1 MKRLLHLLIPRRL
14 LEHKNALDVVY
25 VATSAISHLPSARL
39 RHLYYRRVL
48 NMRIAPGARIAGRA
62 EIRGGQHIVIGEGTL
77 VGHDAILDGRG
88 GLTLGR
94 DVNLSSEV
102 AIWTAD
108 HDHGDPDFGYR
119 ASSVTVGDRAWLSFR
134 TTILQGVTI
143 GEGAVV
149 AAGAVVTKDVAP
161 YTIVAGVP
169 ARPVAERPR
178 DLRYRLG
185 SDRHFI

>member
-1 MKRLLHLLIPRRL
+1 VKQLLKGLIPHRIRA
-14 LEHKNALDVVY
+14 HKNALDVVF
-25 VATSAISHLPSARL
+25 VLTSAMGHVPSARV
-39 RHLYYRRVL
+39 RHLYYRSVL
-48 NMRIAPGARIAGRA
+48 GVQLAPGARIAGRA
-62 EIRGGQHIVIGEGTL
+62 EIRGGDGVVVGEDSL

-88 GLTLGR
+88 GLTVGAY
-94 DVNLSSEV
+94 VNLSSEV
-102 AIWTAD
+102 AIWSAD

-119 ASSVTVGDRAWLSFR
+119 SSPVVIGDRAWLSFR
-134 TTILQGVTI
+134 TTILPGVVI

-169 ARPVAERPR
+169 AKPVGERPR
-178 DLRYRLG
+178 DLRYPLG